1 MGREWWLAA
10 LVFGDV
16 AGEACATRWTAGA
29 GWSAAGAMA
38 VAAWG
43 LAVRHRGGR
52 LLAVFAIG
60 MSIGIWRLGPVLSP
74 APVSGDVSA
83 WALPC
88 DAVVEGVVV
97 GDPVVRGDATVIV
110 VAAQRAVR
118 GRERMAASGRIRLT
132 VRTPLQASP
141 GAIVRAATRL
151 RRPKNFRT
159 PGAFDWVG
167 HLASRGVYVVG
178 SARGVVDVLSSAPAG
193 PTRWLSAWR
202 RQIATA
208 IDATG
213 STSATPILRALV
225 IGDDAG
231 IPPAVRDEFARAGV
245 AHVLSVSGLHLAL
258 VVAGASWLTRWVWS
272 RSAWLLV
279 RSNVDVVSASVGA
292 LAAVT
297 YGVLAGLATPTAR
310 SALMVVLGLGATL
323 IGRRPEPMRALGLTA
338 LVIMWCRPGASRE
351 AGFQLSFVSVLALLS
366 MARPPAESRPRLA
379 LVREALRASVVA
391 SVATTPLTA
400 FHFHQVSLIAPLAN
414 LVVIPLFGSVVLAPA
429 LAGACCV
436 GFVPVAA
443 HALFSVATLVL
454 QVAVALVEWLAGWP
468 WAAVETPI
476 PSAWE
481 LIAMYGL
488 LVGPRLPSRELGLG
502 VVGVAALFL
511 VADAG
516 MAARARG
523 LSGSLRITFLDVGQ
537 GDAAVVQWPDG
548 RVMLVDAGGFPGSDF
563 DVGSAVVAPFLASA
577 RIRGIDLA
585 IVTHP
590 HPDHFAGMPAVF
602 ARHPVGLFWWDGLPA
617 SGDVWARLDAVA
629 RARDVRR
636 ERPLPQWNVP
646 GWPGLSVLHPPGEW
660 SSSPNDASVVVAL
673 RWRVFGALFTG
684 DAERAAEAAMAAEGR
699 LQPTTVLKVP
709 HHGSRT
715 SSTAGFLDRVRP
727 RIAVI
732 SAGTDNRY
740 GLPAPDVEAR
750 YRARGVC
757 VLRTDRCGAVTV
769 VTDGL
774 RVQTTAVVPECQCPP
789 LDLTLPP

>member
-10 LVFGDV
+10 LVFGGV
-16 AGEACATRWTAGA
+16 AGEACATRWTAGV
-29 GWSAAGAMA
+29 WRLAAGAIV
-38 VAAWG
+38 VAALG

-52 LLAVFAIG
+52 LVAVFAIG
-60 MSIGIWRLGPVLSP
+60 LSIGVCRLGPVLSP
-74 APVSGDVSA
+74 APPAGDVSG
-83 WALPC
+83 WALPS
-88 DAVVEGVVV
+88 DAVVEGMLV
-97 GDPVVRGDATVIV
+97 GAPVVRGDATVIV
-110 VAAQRAVR
+110 LAVERAVW
-118 GRERMAASGRIRLT
+118 GGEATVASGRIRLT
-132 VRTPLQASP
+132 VRMPLQASS
-141 GAIVRAATRL
+141 GAVVRAAARL

-159 PGAFDWVG
+159 PGSFDWVG

-178 SARGVVDVLSSAPAG
+178 STRGGVEVLSPAPAG
-193 PTRWLSAWR
+193 PTRWLSEWR

-213 STSATPILRALV
+213 STAATPILRALV

-231 IPPAVRDEFARAGV
+231 IPPAVRDDFARAGV

-258 VVAGASWLTRWVWS
+258 VVAGAAWLARWVWS

-297 YGVLAGLATPTAR
+297 YAVLAGLATPTAR
-310 SALMVVLGLGATL
+310 SALMVLLGLGATV

-338 LVIMWCRPGASRE
+338 LVIVWCRPGVSRE

-366 MARPPAESRPRLA
+366 MARLPAEPRPRFA

-429 LAGACCV
+429 LVGACCV
-436 GFVPVAA
+436 AWLPGAA
-443 HALFSVATLVL
+443 HALFVAATLVL
-454 QVAVALVEWLAGWP
+454 QVAVSLVGRMAGCS

-476 PSAWE
+476 PSVWE
-481 LIAMYGL
+481 LIAIYGL
-488 LVGPRLPSRELGLG
+488 LVGPRLPLRELGLC
-502 VVGVAALFL
+502 VVGAAALFL

-516 MAARARG
+516 IAARARG

-537 GDAAVVQWPDG
+537 GDAAVVEWPDG

-577 RIRGIDLA
+577 RIRGVDLA

-602 ARHPVGLFWWDGLPA
+602 ARHPVGLFWWDGVPA

-646 GWPGLSVLHPPGEW
+646 GWPGLSVLHPQAGW
-660 SSSPNDASVVVAL
+660 TSSPNDASVVVAL
-673 RWRVFGALFTG
+673 RWRAFGALFTG
-684 DAERAAEAAMAAEGR
+684 DAERAAEAAMAAGGR

-715 SSTAGFLDRVRP
+715 SSTADFLDRVQP

-740 GLPAPDVEAR
+740 GLPAPDVVAR

-757 VLRTDRCGAVTV
+757 VLRTDQCGAVTV
-769 VTDGL
+769 VTDGV
-774 RVQTTAVVPECQCPP
+774 RVETTAVGPACQCPR
-789 LDLTLPP
+789 LDLTPPP